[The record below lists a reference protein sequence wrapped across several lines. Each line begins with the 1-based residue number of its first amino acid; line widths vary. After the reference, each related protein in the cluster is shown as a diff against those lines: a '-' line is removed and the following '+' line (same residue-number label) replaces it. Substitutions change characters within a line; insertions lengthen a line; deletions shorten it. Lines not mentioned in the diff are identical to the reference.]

1 MSAPWSTAINLYREI
16 TMESADDIILE
27 SEEKMIKCVEHLTH
41 ELSGLRTGKASP
53 SLVDSIPVEYYGTM
67 TKLREIAGI
76 STPEPRLIVINPYDP
91 SALGAIDKAILAA
104 NIGVTP
110 MSDGRVIRIPIP
122 ELSEERRKELIKVG
136 KRMSEEARVA
146 IRNVRRDSNESVKGL
161 HKSNKI
167 TEDERDA
174 ATDEIQKIT
183 DSYTAKVDALIAQ
196 KEKDIMVV

>member
-1 MSAPWSTAINLYREI
+1 MDTP
-16 TMESADDIILE
+16 DDIQLE
-27 SEEKMIKCVEHLTH
+27 AEDKMIKCVEHLTH

-53 SLVDSIPVEYYGTM
+53 SLVDSIPVEYYGTL

-76 STPEPRLIVINPYDP
+76 STPEPRLIVINAYDP
-91 SALGAIDKAILAA
+91 SALPAIDKAILAA

-110 MSDGRVIRIPIP
+110 INDGRVIRIPIP

-146 IRNVRRDSNESVKGL
+146 IRNVRRDSNEAIKALQKDSA
-161 HKSNKI
+161 I

-174 ATDEIQKIT
+174 ATEAIQKLT
-183 DSYTAKVDALIAQ
+183 DSFIGKVDTLITG
-196 KEKDIMVV
+196 KEKDILTV